1 MARALPDAGRF
12 AEDEIIIAFG
22 VTIEG
27 EKVVLGFVQSG
38 TEKERVIKDFLNS
51 LMDRGLNIDQGLLC
65 VIPAWR
71 QIGMEARDYIL
82 GLKRYSE
89 TGYSSNAANGIR
101 GKM

>member
-12 AEDEIIIAFG
+12 AEDEIIIALG

-71 QIGMEARDYIL
+71 QPGTAVRDCRQGDSGWRELLLYVTCFNL
-82 GLKRYSE
+82 S
-89 TGYSSNAANGIR
+89 
-101 GKM
+101 